1 MKMWNQCHF
10 SWLEWSR
17 LRAESSSPLSRG
29 FLPSHQILSLTQQC
43 LSYSACS
50 PLLWGVSQAFLSTA
64 ARAHLIT
71 QATLLCN
78 RVLSHYIWCHCTTR
92 AGNWS
97 EQKVSE
103 LDCGDE
109 GMAFGKQKANGSA
122 NRGGQKLCV
131 NVIGKILIGQ
141 WTVYFGGVT
150 IHSIPFNVLIG
161 IVDISRLVDRYLMKI
176 LSLNA

>member
-1 MKMWNQCHF
+1 MKPVSLFLAGMKQIASRKFITVVKRF
-10 SWLEWSR
+10 SSFSSDFEFDTTMLILFGLYAIICDVVGYFTGFSVYCCT
-17 LRAESSSPLSRG
+17 RAR
-29 FLPSHQILSLTQQC
+29 
-43 LSYSACS
+43 
-50 PLLWGVSQAFLSTA
+50 
-64 ARAHLIT
+64 
-71 QATLLCN
+71 ATLLCN

-103 LDCGDE
+103 LNCGDE

-141 WTVYFGGVT
+141 
-150 IHSIPFNVLIG
+150 
-161 IVDISRLVDRYLMKI
+161 
-176 LSLNA
+176 